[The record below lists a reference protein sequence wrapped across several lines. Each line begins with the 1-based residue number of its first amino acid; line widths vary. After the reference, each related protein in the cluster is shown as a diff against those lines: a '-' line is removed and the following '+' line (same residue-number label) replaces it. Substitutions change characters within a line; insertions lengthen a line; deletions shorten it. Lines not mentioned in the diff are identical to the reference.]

1 MVNASGR
8 GGPVAKRD
16 SEKGEARARARL
28 CVLYSTSQI
37 GSVQIIDTILITT
50 AARVQ
55 SLPLLAVNT

>member
-37 GSVQIIDTILITT
+37 GSVQIIDT